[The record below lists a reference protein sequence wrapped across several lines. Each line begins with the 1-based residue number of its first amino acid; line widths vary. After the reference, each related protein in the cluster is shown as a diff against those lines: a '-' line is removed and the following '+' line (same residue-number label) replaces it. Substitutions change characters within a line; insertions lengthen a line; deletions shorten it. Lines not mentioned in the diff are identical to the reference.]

1 MRFRFLTLLP
11 PHIFY
16 YEKNQYKIIAYSHP
30 LHSYSFCRLQPEKQ
44 VVVKLIYGDQS
55 CTLTALSALNEDTI
69 PYTEALKRATDYC
82 AEYITSHT
90 ENGKLKA
97 EISVRLLT
105 ENGNNYYYVG
115 FTATDGEKKAV
126 LIDGETG
133 SVLAEKNN

>member
-1 MRFRFLTLLP
+1 M
-11 PHIFY
+11 
-16 YEKNQYKIIAYSHP
+16 AC
-30 LHSYSFCRLQPEKQ
+30 SFDVNVLPEKQ
-44 VVVKLIYGDQS
+44 VVVKLIYGDQT